1 MTDSAGLQRAQSW
14 LDGPVQAALDAEG
27 WTAGRLDDDPV
38 PTLRFMVQGEAGAW
52 RCYIR
57 AWDDAPVLAV
67 YGVFP
72 VDTPPER
79 RAAMADA
86 VARAN
91 RGLDVGNFEF
101 DPDDGELLFKTAL
114 PLGDDPPTAD
124 NVRALLHANIDTLD
138 RFFPVFAALL
148 YG

>member
-1 MTDSAGLQRAQSW
+1 MSTSPGLQRAQAW
-14 LDGPVQAALDAEG
+14 LAGPVAAALAAEG
-27 WTAGRLDDDPV
+27 RVAEPMDDAV

-72 VDTPPER
+72 IDTPPDR

-124 NVRALLHANIDTLD
+124 NVRALLQANIDTLD

>member
-1 MTDSAGLQRAQSW
+1 MSNAEGLQRAQAW
-14 LDGPVQAALDAEG
+14 LAGPVQAALTAEG
-27 WTAGRLDDDPV
+27 WIAERMDDAV
-38 PTLRFMVQGEAGAW
+38 PTLRFMVQGDAGAW

-72 VDTPPER
+72 VDTPPDR
-79 RAAMADA
+79 RAAMASA
-86 VARAN
+86 VAQAN
-91 RGLDVGNFEF
+91 LGLDVGNFEF

-114 PLGDDPPTAD
+114 PLGDDPPTPAS
-124 NVRALLHANIDTLD
+124 VLALLHASIDTLD

>member
-1 MTDSAGLQRAQSW
+1 MSTSPGLQRAQAW
-14 LDGPVQAALDAEG
+14 LAGPVAAALAAEG
-27 WTAGRLDDDPV
+27 RVAEPMDDAV

-72 VDTPPER
+72 VDTPPDR

-124 NVRALLHANIDTLD
+124 NVRALLRANIDTLD

>member
-1 MTDSAGLQRAQSW
+1 MSTTPGLQRAEAW
-14 LDGPVQAALDAEG
+14 LAGPVQAALATEG
-27 WTAGRLDDDPV
+27 WVAERMDDAV
-38 PTLRFMVQGEAGAW
+38 PTLRFLVQGESGAW

-72 VDTPPER
+72 VDTPPDR
-79 RAAMADA
+79 RARMADA

-114 PLGDDPPTAD
+114 ALGDEPPTPGS
-124 NVRALLHANIDTLD
+124 VRALLHANIDTLD

>member
-1 MTDSAGLQRAQSW
+1 MSTSPGLQRAQAW
-14 LDGPVQAALDAEG
+14 LAGPVAAALAAEG
-27 WTAGRLDDDPV
+27 RVAEPMDDAV

-72 VDTPPER
+72 VDTPPDR

-124 NVRALLHANIDTLD
+124 NVRALLQANIDTLD

>member
-1 MTDSAGLQRAQSW
+1 MSTSPGLQRAQAW
-14 LDGPVQAALDAEG
+14 LAGPVAAALAAEG
-27 WTAGRLDDDPV
+27 RVAEPMDDAV

-72 VDTPPER
+72 VDTPPDR

-114 PLGDDPPTAD
+114 PLGDDPPTVD
-124 NVRALLHANIDTLD
+124 NVRALLQANIDTLD

>member
-1 MTDSAGLQRAQSW
+1 MSTSPGLQRAQAW
-14 LDGPVQAALDAEG
+14 LAGPVAAALAAEG
-27 WTAGRLDDDPV
+27 RVAEPMDDAV

-72 VDTPPER
+72 IDTPPDR

>member
-1 MTDSAGLQRAQSW
+1 MSTSPGLQRAQAW
-14 LDGPVQAALDAEG
+14 LAGPVAAALAAEG
-27 WTAGRLDDDPV
+27 RVAEPMDDAV

-57 AWDDAPVLAV
+57 AWDDAPVLAA

-72 VDTPPER
+72 VDTPPDR

-124 NVRALLHANIDTLD
+124 NVRALLQANIDTLD

>member
-1 MTDSAGLQRAQSW
+1 MSATPGLQRAQAW
-14 LDGPVQAALDAEG
+14 LAGPVQAALAAEG
-27 WTAGRLDDDPV
+27 RVAERMDDAV

-72 VDTPPER
+72 VDTPPDR
-79 RAAMADA
+79 RAAMTDA

-91 RGLDVGNFEF
+91 RGLAVGNFEF

-114 PLGDDPPTAD
+114 PLGDDPPTAG

>member
-1 MTDSAGLQRAQSW
+1 MSTSPGLQRAQAW
-14 LDGPVQAALDAEG
+14 LAGPVAAALAAEG
-27 WTAGRLDDDPV
+27 RVAEPMDDAV

-72 VDTPPER
+72 VDTPPDR

>member
-1 MTDSAGLQRAQSW
+1 MSNAEGLQRAQAW
-14 LDGPVQAALDAEG
+14 LAGPVRAALTAEG
-27 WTAGRLDDDPV
+27 WIAERMDDAV
-38 PTLRFMVQGEAGAW
+38 PTLRFMVQGDAGAW

-72 VDTPPER
+72 VDTPPDR
-79 RAAMADA
+79 HAAMASA
-86 VARAN
+86 VAQAN
-91 RGLDVGNFEF
+91 LGLDVGNFEF

-114 PLGDDPPTAD
+114 PLGDDPPTPTS
-124 NVRALLHANIDTLD
+124 VLALLHANIDTLD